1 MKNLVKD
8 IEQNCE
14 DKSVQGI
21 VDFLVERGDISY
33 ISNYHREIWFFY
45 KELRDLDIN
54 HRKARKTTMDMFQIG
69 AELFKRV
76 IRKYRPSHQLC
87 YSPIGANKIEP

>member
-8 IEQNCE
+8 IEQNCH

-21 VDFLVERGDISY
+21 VDFLVERGDIGY

-45 KELRDLDIN
+45 KGLRDASSD
-54 HRKARKTTMDMFQIG
+54 HKEARSITIDHFDLTPST
-69 AELFKRV
+69 FKRI
-76 IRKYRPSHQLC
+76 IRRFRPEGVVKYVPKAH
-87 YSPIGANKIEP
+87 